1 MNPRTSAGTGAL
13 GDGGAFRAIF
23 FDEADEHLANI
34 ETVLLRMDVDAPAA
48 DDLNAIFRAAH
59 SIKGSGAML
68 GFAEIAALTHV
79 LENLLDLLR
88 KDERGITKADID
100 AMLAA
105 GDTVKLQVAHRRGLI
120 DEPPNAES
128 AEALLRACVAAGG
141 AAGSSGGAPGRR
153 SFAVRLGPL
162 AAPLDPAELDM
173 MLTGLAEMGSVDNQ
187 SVENQAGGVVRFDVT
202 LEGAEMDLRSVLSL
216 VVAPGEIQIT
226 KLEAAAG
233 AGGKAASS
241 HQSAGQAAF
250 AAEAEAEDEFFVD
263 PAEFKSRARKLKEQ
277 GRSSAGGAGVATAQ
291 LSTEAARALEP
302 AAVALGVPAMG
313 AFDRF
318 VTAEELKSKRRAPV
332 DAAAHG
338 AAHTAVNI
346 AGPGEMKTTAP
357 LASEARTAGA
367 VMAALSET
375 EPPTGFEAPSGV
387 DGQPRRAG
395 RRAMDAVRAPV
406 ERFGRR
412 GADRLPGSAAGDAT
426 SIRVATE
433 KIDLLVNLVGELVI
447 TEAMLSRHGA
457 QRDELDGSS
466 AAHGGGT
473 GLADLARHT
482 RNLQEA
488 VLAIRMVPISTV
500 FSRFPRLVRE
510 LSEQMD
516 KRVELKTTGEATE
529 LDRGLIEKISDP
541 LTHLVRNA
549 IDHGLEKPEARQA
562 AGKPAVGI
570 IMLSASQRGGNIV
583 IEVTD
588 DGRGLDRAR
597 ILARAAERGNMIAA
611 DAPDSEVW
619 QLIFEAGFST
629 AESVTE
635 VSGRGVGMDVVKRNI
650 MSLSGTVDLV
660 SQPGRGTR
668 VTVHVPLTLAIMEA
682 MTVSIGGEIY
692 VLPLSSVIES
702 RRLEAGEVHALPGQG
717 ETLRVRDNYLPVLR
731 LAKLFPPRQLAPED
745 GGIAVIVEGESGNAA
760 IVVDELVG
768 QQQVVVKT
776 LEANFRRVPGLSG
789 ATIMGDGRVALILDV
804 GHLIQTS
811 GRGGRMVH

>member
-120 DEPPNAES
+120 DETPNAES

-173 MLTGLAEMGSVDNQ
+173 MLTGLAEMGSVDNR
-187 SVENQAGGVVRFDVT
+187 SVDNQPGGVVSFDVA

-216 VVAPGEIQIT
+216 VVASGEIQIT
-226 KLEAAAG
+226 KLEAAAD
-233 AGGKAASS
+233 AGGSAASP
-241 HQSAGQAAF
+241 HQSTGQAVF
-250 AAEAEAEDEFFVD
+250 AAEEAEDEFFVD

-277 GRSSAGGAGVATAQ
+277 GRSSAGGAGVATAHP
-291 LSTEAARALEP
+291 SPEAARALEP
-302 AAVALGVPAMG
+302 AAVALGVPAPG

-318 VTAEELKSKRRAPV
+318 VTAEELKSKRRASADT
-332 DAAAHG
+332 DAHS
-338 AAHTAVNI
+338 AAHTAANI
-346 AGPGEMKTTAP
+346 AGPGEIKTAAP
-357 LASEARTAGA
+357 LTSEASTARV
-367 VMAALSET
+367 VMAALPET
-375 EPPTGFEAPSGV
+375 EPPAAFEAPPGV
-387 DGQPRRAG
+387 DEQPRRAG

-447 TEAMLSRHGA
+447 TEAMLSRQGA
-457 QRDELDGSS
+457 QRDEIDGSS
-466 AAHGGGT
+466 ATHGGGT

-549 IDHGLEKPEARQA
+549 IDHGLEKPEARQL

-570 IMLSASQRGGNIV
+570 ITLSASQRGGNIV

-597 ILARAAERGNMIAA
+597 ILARAAERGNVIAA

-731 LAKLFPPRQLAPED
+731 LSRLFPPRQLAPED